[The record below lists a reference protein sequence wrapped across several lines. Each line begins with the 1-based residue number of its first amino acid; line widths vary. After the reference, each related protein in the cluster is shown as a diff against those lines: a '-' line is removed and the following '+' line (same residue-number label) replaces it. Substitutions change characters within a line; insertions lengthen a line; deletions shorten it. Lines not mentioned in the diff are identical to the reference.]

1 MTKALLLGISGLAL
15 SYSAAFA
22 DGPATAEQLPK
33 IEASLKAWGCAGG
46 TVKVE
51 ETGFIE
57 IDDAKCADGKEYDF
71 KLNSDYSLHS
81 MSQE

>member
-1 MTKALLLGISGLAL
+1 MNKALLLGFSALAL
-15 SYSAAFA
+15 SCSAALA

-33 IEASLKAWGCAGG
+33 IEAALKAWGCSGG

-71 KLNSDYSLHS
+71 KLNADFSLHS

>member
-1 MTKALLLGISGLAL
+1 MTRVLLLAISALAL
-15 SYSAAFA
+15 SFSAAVA

-46 TVKVE
+46 TIKVE

-71 KLNSDYSLHS
+71 KLNADYSLHS

>member
-1 MTKALLLGISGLAL
+1 MTKIFLLAGSALAL
-15 SYSAAFA
+15 SCSVAFA

-33 IEASLKAWGCAGG
+33 IEAALKAWGCTGG
-46 TVKVE
+46 TAKVE

-71 KLNSDYSLHS
+71 KLNADFSLHS

>member
-1 MTKALLLGISGLAL
+1 MSKTLLLGLSALAL
-15 SYSAAFA
+15 SWTVALA
-22 DGPATAEQLPK
+22 DGPATAEQMPK

-71 KLNSDYSLHS
+71 KLNADYSLHS